1 MNRTGLLIALAL
13 AAAVGLLFGVYPE
26 LDLDLARP
34 FFDPAVGGFW
44 VSFHPVA
51 NALRELSRLTVT
63 LLVAP
68 AVLAIVGKLVLP
80 RRPMLIP
87 GRAALLMV
95 ATLALAPGLVTNV
108 LLKSHW
114 GRPRPIDVTVFG
126 GDQQFV
132 PWWDPRGECPDN
144 CSFVAGE
151 PSGAFWTLAPA
162 ALVPPAWR
170 ALATA
175 AAIAFGAGIGLV
187 RLAGGGHFFTDVVF
201 SGIFT
206 FLVIWLVHGLLFRW
220 RATRISDRAVE
231 RALEWLVL
239 PLQGAVTRHL
249 PGRFAPRGAAL
260 PSQPVERPDAQ
271 AGRPAKA
278 AGAANA
284 AGEGG

>member
-13 AAAVGLLFGVYPE
+13 AAAVGLLFGFFPQ

-34 FFDPAVGGFW
+34 FFDPAAGGFW
-44 VSFHPVA
+44 FSFHPVS
-51 NALRELSRLTVT
+51 NALRDLSRLLVT

-68 AVLAIVGKLVLP
+68 AVLAILVKLVLP

-87 GRAALLMV
+87 GRAAVLMV
-95 ATLALAPGLVTNV
+95 ATLALAPGLVANV

-114 GRPRPIDVTVFG
+114 GRPRPIDIVEFG
-126 GDQQFV
+126 GDQHFV
-132 PWWDPRGECPDN
+132 PWWDPRGDCPDN

-175 AAIAFGAGIGLV
+175 GALAFGATLGLV
-187 RLAGGGHFFTDVVF
+187 RMAGGGHFFTDVVF

-206 FLVIWLVHGLLFRW
+206 FLIIWLMHGLMFRW

-231 RALEWLVL
+231 RALERLVL
-239 PLQGAVTRHL
+239 PLQRAM
-249 PGRFAPRGAAL
+249 PGRMPHGRSPATK
-260 PSQPVERPDAQ
+260 PSD
-271 AGRPAKA
+271 RPAA
-278 AGAANA
+278 EGSRPAPADR
-284 AGEGG
+284 EGG